1 MKITKK
7 ENWKSPSIGNPQIKL
22 LEKLS
27 NTISVSG
34 DEREIRK
41 IIIERIEDLVDE
53 YKIDH
58 LGNILAIKKGK
69 GRNRIRVMLAAH
81 MDEVGFM
88 ITHAEKKGLYKFEIV
103 GGIDERNL
111 VGKPVIVGND
121 QKSGVIGAKAIH
133 LTTAQ
138 ERKSPIK
145 TSALRIDLGPA
156 NGEKIK
162 PGTLATFATKLKRV
176 GPSILGK
183 AIDDRIGVATIISIL
198 ENQPENVDILAAFT
212 VQEELGLRGARVAA
226 YSMEPDIGIALD
238 STPSMDMPTFDGS
251 ENTLYR
257 TKLGQ
262 GPAVY
267 PFDGATIADPRLLDL
282 FTSVGDEYKIP
293 YQLRQPAGGGTD
305 AGSIHKQ
312 RGGIP
317 SISISVPGRYAHS
330 SATLVRLDDWK
341 NTVRLVHATLS
352 HMNKNLL
359 TKDRR

>member
-7 ENWKSPSIGNPQIKL
+7 DNWKSPNIGNPQFKL

-27 NTISVSG
+27 NEISVSG
-34 DEREIRK
+34 DESLVRNIIVGK
-41 IIIERIEDLVDE
+41 IKNLVDE

-69 GRNRIRVMLAAH
+69 GKNRVRVMLAAH

-88 ITHAEKKGLYKFEIV
+88 ITHAEKKGLYKFSLV

-111 VGKPVIVGND
+111 VGKPVIVG
-121 QKSGVIGAKAIH
+121 KEKKHGVIGTKAIH
-133 LTTAQ
+133 LTTPQ
-138 ERKSPIK
+138 ERKTPIK
-145 TSALRIDLGPA
+145 ANALRIDLGPA

-176 GPSILGK
+176 GPSIYGK

-198 ENQPENVDILAAFT
+198 QNQPDNVDILAAFT

-226 YSMEPDIGIALD
+226 YSMNPDIGIALD
-238 STPSMDMPTFDGS
+238 STPSMDHPTFDGS

-262 GPAVY
+262 GPAIY
-267 PFDGATIADPRLLDL
+267 PFDGATIADPRLLEL

-330 SATLVRLDDWK
+330 SATLIRVDDWK
-341 NTVRLVHATLS
+341 NTVKLVHAALL
-352 HMNKNLL
+352 HINKGLL
-359 TKDRR
+359 KSSRR